1 MDTSKFIERQEN
13 LEKILSDVEKYDNIY
28 YNAYGVYSC
37 LKNFKDNLILDIKAM
52 RLYATLTDTWNK
64 QFNSD
69 SQRLNQYIEISFSVE
84 KGINFSLTGKA
95 SDIFYNYIYGSLSD
109 SYIFID
115 SMVKK
120 LLEPFDTNIKY
131 FNELLYNIQYKR
143 YEVANH
149 NYNIDKVND
158 ILCDII
164 KFLKS
169 DNLKNINPG
178 IEAYIKGLIKC
189 VDIEE

>member
-1 MDTSKFIERQEN
+1 MDTSKFIEQQEN
-13 LEKILSDVEKYDNIY
+13 LEKILSDVNKYDIN
-28 YNAYGVYSC
+28 YNPYGAYSC
-37 LKNFKDNLILDIKAM
+37 LKDFKDNLILDIKAM

-69 SQRLNQYIEISFSVE
+69 SKRLNKYIEISFSVE
-84 KGINFSLTGKA
+84 QGINFLLTGKA
-95 SDIFYNYIYGSLSD
+95 LDILYDYIYGSLSD
-109 SYIFID
+109 SFRFID

-120 LLEPFDTNIKY
+120 LLEPFDTSIKY

-143 YEVANH
+143 YEAASH
-149 NYNIDKVND
+149 KYNIDKVNEV
-158 ILCDII
+158 LCDII

-169 DNLKNINPG
+169 DNLKNINRG

>member
-1 MDTSKFIERQEN
+1 
-13 LEKILSDVEKYDNIY
+13 
-28 YNAYGVYSC
+28 
-37 LKNFKDNLILDIKAM
+37 
-52 RLYATLTDTWNK
+52 
-64 QFNSD
+64 
-69 SQRLNQYIEISFSVE
+69 
-84 KGINFSLTGKA
+84 
-95 SDIFYNYIYGSLSD
+95 
-109 SYIFID
+109 
-115 SMVKK
+115 MVKK
-120 LLEPFDTNIKY
+120 LLEPFDTSIKY

-143 YEVANH
+143 YEVASH